1 MNRST
6 PKSARIRLNN
16 ITSLMK
22 IEAPIHDRMI
32 IYLRKR
38 DMTTVDNF
46 KLILLRPDFP
56 KVTI

>member
-1 MNRST
+1 
-6 PKSARIRLNN
+6 
-16 ITSLMK
+16 MK